1 MSINLNHIFILRTN
15 IKTEAGRLSLKT
27 IFDHNDHIQ
36 QWNLDLED
44 IDCVLRVVSPTL
56 CYETIINLINQLGC
70 EGSELD

>member
-15 IKTEAGRLSLKT
+15 VKTETGRLLLKT
-27 IFDHNDHIQ
+27 VFDHNDHIQ

-44 IDCVLRVVSPTL
+44 IDCVLRIVSPTL
-56 CYETIINLINQLGC
+56 CYETIINLINQLGF